1 MVHRFPFR
9 LLRVALACSVAGLL
23 PSPVVAQST
32 APPTETLDPES
43 PMAPMPDIG
52 VDWPDMK
59 PDPKDAPTAKAATTD
74 IADERR
80 YQVVLEGIEKVEGD
94 QLVPR
99 FNQLSTLKSGEG
111 KPANIAQIDRRA
123 REDVDLLDQL
133 LRASGY
139 YDAVID
145 TRVEAATGDKLI
157 VTMTIEPGPLY
168 RFSEVN
174 VAGLEAAG
182 KKGAELK
189 GAFPVDP
196 HDPVDADDVTA
207 AESALRETIAREG
220 FPFAKISEP
229 EVVIDHETRTATLA
243 MTVDPGGERSFDQII
258 VRGDNPPFGAK
269 HIARIARFKPG
280 QIYNQARI
288 DDLRRAIIAT
298 GLVSSV
304 KLEPVPGSAPDK
316 VDMAVTMEPAP
327 VHTIAAEAGYGTG
340 EGIRVEASWTHRNF
354 IRPEGAVTF
363 RGVVGTREQ
372 LLGAVLRQSN
382 FGKRDQVLNARI
394 VASHSNQAAFDARTF
409 EIAANIERQ
418 TNIIWQKKW
427 TWSAGFELLA
437 SDERDVVA
445 LAGGRRTFVIGA
457 LPGTLSYDGSN
468 DLLDPTRGFRLAA
481 RLSPELSL
489 QSGSFGYVRAQ
500 VDGSFYVPAGK
511 KIVIAGRARIGT
523 ISGASRDRIAPSRR
537 FYSGGG
543 GSVRGYSYQA
553 IGPRDAFNDPIGGR
567 GLAEFALEARIR
579 LGNFGVVPFV
589 DGGNI
594 YTSALPNFNGFRYG
608 AGIGVRYHSSFGPI
622 RLDVGTPINPRKGD
636 ARVAVYVSLG
646 QAF

>member
-207 AESALRETIAREG
+207 AESTLRETIAREG

-258 VRGDNPPFGAK
+258 VRGENPPFGAK

-280 QIYNQARI
+280 QIYNQTRI

-304 KLEPVPGSAPDK
+304 KLEPVPGNAPDK

-500 VDGSFYVPAGK
+500 IDGSFYVPAGR

-579 LGNFGVVPFV
+579 LGSFGVVPFV